1 MENPKRLSRT
11 NSKAARSGYEPSDT
25 ETEWQEET
33 PGDDHDKVNGD
44 EDFQVSN
51 GADQARNF
59 SSLRLGRLTAK
70 FEQEVS
76 SPAKSSKASQGL
88 RRHSKSP
95 YKQRDEG
102 NALPLP
108 PARRTI
114 SPMLSRPGSE
124 LRKNVSPFA
133 RTEVRNNV
141 SPFARTEVRRT
152 ASPFAKTDIR
162 KNVSPFAKTEIRNNS
177 PFAKTEHR
185 RHLSPFKL
193 LRENQGFRTDSMGS
207 LNRTQAHREANDHN
221 GRGTD
226 KGNYSHRSA
235 SAPRPRE
242 KDQHIKYNHAEQ
254 KKHGRTP
261 SPLARNPSLKEKEA
275 SNKNT
280 PSVGEINEIL
290 ANVQIS
296 KGLVGNAPILDST
309 DSISPGD
316 IFFSREYG
324 AVTMQKVIFPKN
336 GGFEDG
342 LSPKHQRPA
351 EKMHSPRQ
359 RNNTNGSSNLN
370 FQRNSSSNGLTRTS
384 SSSVTSSGV
393 SRQSSNMSDTSER
406 TNGTA
411 MKFAVNR
418 KKKQTD
424 TWFPCISGSCRSK
437 KPPQGKRAF
446 DEASFIEKAFVVESL
461 RQFWADKHQP
471 ASLNGFTCRK
481 HEAQLLKKLVDQ
493 DICPHILLK
502 GPPGSGK
509 KALTMAYLREIY
521 GDPASNE
528 ARSMQVSVPV
538 TSSAHHVEL
547 NVHKEPN
554 AKYALMALIKQ
565 ISSNHSVTPEIS
577 TVNFKADYT
586 VMVLYDVDK
595 AAENIQH
602 LIKWIM
608 DCYTDVCKLVL
619 CCEDD
624 FDILDSVKTRCKII
638 KVDAPVTHEI
648 MEVLLQIALKEG
660 FEISMSFAAKI
671 STKAKQNLRR
681 AIMALEACK
690 AHNYPFAEDQPIPMG
705 WEEVVVDLAA
715 EILADPTPNRLLNVR
730 GKLQRL
736 LVDFVHP
743 KLILQKLIEEFLKV
757 VGAKLKRE
765 LYYWH
770 GYYDKRLPI
779 GTTAVLKLEEFVAK
793 FMSIHRKSSSNN

>member
-124 LRKNVSPFA
+124 LRKN
-133 RTEVRNNV
+133 
-141 SPFARTEVRRT
+141 
-152 ASPFAKTDIR
+152 
-162 KNVSPFAKTEIRNNS
+162 
-177 PFAKTEHR
+177 
-185 RHLSPFKL
+185 
-193 LRENQGFRTDSMGS
+193 GFRTDSMGS

-521 GDPASNE
+521 GDPASNITHERRYFQVQE
-528 ARSMQVSVPV
+528 A
-538 TSSAHHVEL
+538 SAHHVEL

-715 EILADPTPNRLLNVR
+715 EILADPTPNR
-730 GKLQRL
+730 
-736 LVDFVHP
+736 
-743 KLILQKLIEEFLKV
+743 
-757 VGAKLKRE
+757 
-765 LYYWH
+765 
-770 GYYDKRLPI
+770 
-779 GTTAVLKLEEFVAK
+779 
-793 FMSIHRKSSSNN
+793 